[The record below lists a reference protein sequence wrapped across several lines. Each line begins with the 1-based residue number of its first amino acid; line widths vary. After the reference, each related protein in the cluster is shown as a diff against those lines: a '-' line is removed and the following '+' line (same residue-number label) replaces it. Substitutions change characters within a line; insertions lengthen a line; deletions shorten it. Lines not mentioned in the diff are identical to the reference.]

1 LQFGRFVFPD
11 HGGSFVPV
19 VPVLVRFTCRWG
31 VWAAGGIKQFTCTH
45 PSPAIKLH
53 FIVNCT
59 MPDDAGV
66 LHEVSKEPYLALRE
80 TGLLDSLPDDILNNM
95 ALNLYHNYVIKQG

>member
-1 LQFGRFVFPD
+1 
-11 HGGSFVPV
+11 
-19 VPVLVRFTCRWG
+19 
-31 VWAAGGIKQFTCTH
+31 
-45 PSPAIKLH
+45 
-53 FIVNCT
+53 